1 MIGRK
6 SNSKSIILDIVAT
19 KPNDSSTYLLS
30 NIKNNLDNI
39 LLSEWDAV
47 CAIPNTG
54 TRNHYHGRGKL
65 PIPFYDES
73 SSCDL
78 VVSQEE
84 AVRRLGMQY
93 VDISTKPIPNDST
106 IAFGS
111 GYYSND
117 EQKAFALKYDCSVA
131 KAPSKTQYYVLSSE
145 EERSLNHI
153 VKYPQGMMK
162 AAPIKAVIAT
172 PHAIKNALERHFLSN
187 QAAIKDNI
195 VKLLVNTR
203 SMDSSGAVSRGN
215 YQHSPYEAILETIKY
230 GYLGPAYTSPYSDLK
245 IEEITGRGRVLNSP
259 HFVFDWGWSNRIL
272 RGVDVPKSNTPT
284 GYAYNVL
291 YNVPMLYMSF
301 MSDPDILDLKNG
313 PKLEMPLAQWNEWQ
327 ARWERKSAGQYY
339 GNSYGLNSGSF
350 SSDVTPAKLEIDLLD
365 TEHYEVINTDK
376 YIALETHFDSLDR
389 LFGFLSENPDITVV
403 SESAFVSQLK
413 QSNPTLNLTTYD
425 SLYGMFRSED
435 QNTRKTASKM
445 LQSFDLPE
453 LAPDQN
459 YNGSIWQ
466 NSEEPKSYAL
476 HMAMDLVANSNVT
489 GASLNKWVQKK
500 VGETLTSLVNSR
512 SRTRHGYASTPYQ
525 YGVNNYRRTFCGF
538 NEKDAHPAMPYDDR
552 AKWHEI
558 VHAINEL
565 VPAYFDEQTKHM
577 PKYFNAFTTSIVKN
591 KTFEAYTAMYVDLTS
606 REDSLNQEEKINLG
620 YLQLFMRHYVEY
632 TFTRYYLGQSNN
644 ISYDLNVKC
653 AADIPAAADAK
664 LMNSIF
670 GEYKKKFIQA
680 KAKALANPVKY
691 MEILIKNETDY
702 RVKYIHSLSG
712 YRSELIAD
720 YANQSFLLGFPK
732 NIITQGR
739 PDVTV
744 QSTEILDVF
753 DYYIANL

>member
-6 SNSKSIILDIVAT
+6 SNLKSIILDIVAT

-39 LLSEWDAV
+39 LVSEWDAV
-47 CAIPNTG
+47 CAIPNMSA
-54 TRNHYHGRGKL
+54 RNHYHGRGKL

-78 VVSQEE
+78 VVPQEE

-93 VDISTKPIPNDST
+93 VDISNKPIPNDST

-131 KAPSKTQYYVLSSE
+131 KAPSKTQYYVLSSN
-145 EERSLNHI
+145 EERCLNHI

-172 PHAIKNALERHFLSN
+172 PHAIKNALERHFLDN

-195 VKLLVNTR
+195 VKLLVGTR

-215 YQHSPYEAILETIKY
+215 YQHSPYEAILEAIKY
-230 GYLGPAYTSPYSDLK
+230 GYLGPVYSSPYSDLK

-301 MSDPDILDLKNG
+301 MSDAEILDFKNG
-313 PKLEMPLAQWNEWQ
+313 SKLEMPFPQWNEWQ

-350 SSDVTPAKLEIDLLD
+350 SSEVTPAKLEIDLLD
-365 TEHYEVINTDK
+365 TEHYEVVNTDK

-389 LFGFLSENPDITVV
+389 LFGFLSENPNITVV
-403 SESAFVSQLK
+403 SESAFVAQLK
-413 QSNPTLNLTTYD
+413 QSNPTLNLATYD

-435 QNTRKTASKM
+435 QNTRKTAIKM

-453 LAPDQN
+453 ATSSYRD
-459 YNGSIWQ
+459 
-466 NSEEPKSYAL
+466 SEDPKYYAL
-476 HMAMDLVANSNVT
+476 DLALDLVANANVT
-489 GASLNKWVQKK
+489 GASINKWLEKK
-500 VGETLTSLVNSR
+500 AGSSLSNTIR
-512 SRTRHGYASTPYQ
+512 QYARTRGYGNNPYT
-525 YGVNNYRRTFCGF
+525 YNNNYGRSLFCGF
-538 NEKDAHPAMPYDDR
+538 DGKDPHPAMPYDDR
-552 AKWHEI
+552 SKYN
-558 VHAINEL
+558 AIMYDIQSL
-565 VPAYFDEQTKHM
+565 VPQFFEEQTKSM
-577 PKYFNAFTTSIVKN
+577 SKYYPIYRFKTSILNN
-591 KTFEAYTAMYVDLTS
+591 KVFDAFKKMYTDLTG
-606 REDSLNQEEKINLG
+606 REDSLTDSEKANLG

-632 TFTRYYLGQSNN
+632 TFSRYYLGQSLA
-644 ISYDLNVKC
+644 IGYDLNVKSST
-653 AADIPAAADAK
+653 DIPAVADGK
-664 LMNSIF
+664 LMNSLF
-670 GEYKKKFIQA
+670 GEYKKKFVQA

-691 MEILIKNETDY
+691 MDILTENEMNY
-702 RVKYIHSLSG
+702 RTKYIHSLNG
-712 YRSELIAD
+712 YRSDSISD
-720 YANQSFLLGFPK
+720 YANQAFLLGFPH
-732 NIITQGR
+732 NIMTANQDTYAV
-739 PDVTV
+739 PHTDVM
-744 QSTEILDVF
+744 QVF